1 MVNSVGKNGTNIRI
15 CPPDIVLKP
24 ALLSYTEEQLNWKEI
39 QSRLTKEFGYTS
51 GCTLIFQKMKYLN
64 VGNTSQKNAKVIP
77 KEVLRSLVLE
87 EVENDVN
94 KQNSPVAIQDKLAK
108 NHAAVPQDFVQQ
120 VMKKE
125 DPDGACQRAPGNR
138 FGRIPCGH
146 HFVIGPYQEIHA
158 DGHEK
163 FLSKALCIGPV
174 GFDIH
179 GFWQHVEAIQELVVV
194 PNARH
199 ADTIGH
205 LHLDMIVEAVLE
217 EMPVQ
222 MTVDKGSETGE
233 MFTQQEALQ
242 SLAVLT
248 SRNILPSWHSKALTT
263 LSLKYAGNSSGS
275 MPGWKYRRSLRRGE
289 PTACSTQAILFTGV
303 DLFQW
308 LWPKIVQHVLDSYV
322 QYWNRHQ
329 VYRQGES
336 TMPSGATPNQVMICP
351 EDYGLRDIGIYVTPE
366 AIQELHQCL
375 PNCKEVFHWVNDEFE
390 CLAQATY
397 DAIGRPS
404 LEGSSAV

>member
-1 MVNSVGKNGTNIRI
+1 MVNSVGKNGTNIGI

-205 LHLDMIVEAVLE
+205 LHLDMIVEAGYK
-217 EMPVQ
+217 MPVQ

-242 SLAVLT
+242 KIFGSLDLQEHSAFMALKST
-248 SRNILPSWHSKALTT
+248 HNIIIEEIIEEGRTNSMFNPSN
-263 LSLKYAGNSSGS
+263 SLH
-275 MPGWKYRRSLRRGE
+275 
-289 PTACSTQAILFTGV
+289 C